1 MGRGRRLSAVA
12 PLVFSARPRGGRSG
26 SRVALVCTPVW
37 SCVAATYEGCESPLD
52 GIAEAGHLGTCELG
66 AGCRVCEA
74 HAAAVCRRRPRM
86 HGRKLACITRASVPM
101 RRMRAALSRAVLR
114 RAAASADR
122 RRRNRRVLSSCTS

>member
-52 GIAEAGHLGTCELG
+52 GIAEAGHLGACELG
-66 AGCRVCEA
+66 AGYRVCEA
-74 HAAAVCRRRPRM
+74 HAAADGGDSR
-86 HGRKLACITRASVPM
+86 GRAMRGQQVAGQKGMRITRRGPF
-101 RRMRAALSRAVLR
+101 LIE
-114 RAAASADR
+114 DDGPP
-122 RRRNRRVLSSCTS
+122 